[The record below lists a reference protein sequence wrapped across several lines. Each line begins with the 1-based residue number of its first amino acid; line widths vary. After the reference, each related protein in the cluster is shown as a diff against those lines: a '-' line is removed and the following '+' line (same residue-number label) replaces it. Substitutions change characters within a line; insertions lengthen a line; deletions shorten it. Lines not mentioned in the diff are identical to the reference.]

1 MLAGNFFLELSDHR
15 TKEAAET
22 ALLAY
27 GPDGEHMRVSRR
39 FVRGEGWRYLVR
51 LDGFEDRDSA
61 LAAASSFSVDGTP
74 VIVVE
79 GLGYKR
85 ELIAT
90 VGKTSAEDAGVP
102 SDPAGGEGSIPSA
115 KAVLKMAAKAHGG
128 RSGGAKLLKAAP
140 SVQFSFSSRTVVG
153 DKEWSIV
160 HHFYRSG
167 DLSRLEVDMV
177 KGDGVSNTVVM
188 GAGGKSWV
196 ATHELVRERD
206 TIQAEEMMARFAPES
221 GLLSIPL
228 GFAGDIK
235 EAAEWKG
242 LMTAGRVNHRGRPH
256 FRLVPKADGQGKLNA
271 LEAALFD
278 EGTHLLA
285 QVTWVT
291 RGGRVTFQY
300 GEYQPV
306 AEGLI
311 VPHRVRVE
319 RNGKLVEEV
328 EVTSL
333 QVTPKLSPKLFV
345 EPAVIRGKKH

>member
-1 MLAGNFFLELSDHR
+1 VFAGNFFLELSDHP
-15 TKEAAET
+15 TKDAAEA

-61 LAAASSFSVDGTP
+61 MAAASSFSVDG
-74 VIVVE
+74 VLVSVVE

-90 VGKTSAEDAGVP
+90 VGTTANEGAAE
-102 SDPAGGEGSIPSA
+102 PANPGGDEGSIPSA

-128 RSGGAKLLKAAP
+128 RSGGGKLLKAAP
-140 SVQFSFSSRTVVG
+140 SVQFSFASRTVVG
-153 DKEWSIV
+153 DKEWSIL

-167 DLSRLEVDMV
+167 ELSRLEVDMI
-177 KGDGVSNTVVM
+177 KGDGISSTVVM
-188 GAGGKSWV
+188 GPGGKSWV

-235 EAAEWKG
+235 EASEWRG
-242 LMTAGRVNHRGRPH
+242 LVTSGRVNHQGRPH
-256 FRLVPKADGQGKLNA
+256 LRLVPKADGGGKLNA

-300 GEYQPV
+300 GEYQSV
-306 AEGLI
+306 TEGLI

-319 RNGKLVEEV
+319 RNGRLVEEV

-333 QVTPKLSPKLFV
+333 QVTPQLSPKLFE

>member
-1 MLAGNFFLELSDHR
+1 LFAGSFFLELSDHS
-15 TKEAAET
+15 TKDEAEAAM
-22 ALLAY
+22 LAY

-39 FVRGEGWRYLVR
+39 FIRGVGWRYLVR

-61 LAAASSFSVDGTP
+61 LAAASSFTVEGTP
-74 VIVVE
+74 VSVVE

-85 ELIAT
+85 EVIAT
-90 VGKTSAEDAGVP
+90 VGKAPEDTVDSPDAAV
-102 SDPAGGEGSIPSA
+102 DAGSIPSA

-128 RSGGAKLLKAAP
+128 RSGGGSLLKAAP
-140 SVQFSFSSRTVVG
+140 SVQFSFASRTVVG
-153 DKEWSIV
+153 DKEWSIL

-167 DLSRLEVDMV
+167 TLSRLEVDMV
-177 KGDGVSNTVVM
+177 KGGGVSNTVVL
-188 GAGGKSWV
+188 GTGGKSWV

-206 TIQAEEMMARFAPES
+206 TTQAEEMMARFAPES
-221 GLLSIPL
+221 GILSIAL

-235 EAAEWKG
+235 EASEWRG
-242 LMTAGRVNHRGRPH
+242 LITSGRVNHRGRPH
-256 FRLVPKADGQGKLNA
+256 FRLVPKADSDGKLNA

-278 EGTHLLA
+278 EATHLLA

-300 GEYQPV
+300 DEYQPV
-306 AEGLI
+306 AERLI

-328 EVTSL
+328 EVKSL
-333 QVTPKLSPKLFV
+333 QISPTLSPNLFK